1 MLYVGIDQH
10 KHHLSLSVRNDQ
22 GNIILTQQVSTGWG
36 EVDRFLESLQSRAA
50 GTGGYVAV
58 MEVCGFNHW
67 LIKRLKRW
75 GCQRVYLIAA
85 PPRLVNKTD
94 RRDAAKLS
102 SLLWLNRE
110 RVTAGE
116 RLIHV
121 AEVYQPTDGE
131 QQDRQLVRIRQR
143 LGQELTRIKNAMGAV
158 LRRHNLEQ
166 ECPTKGAFT
175 LAALKWMRK
184 VDLPEM
190 DRLEIDLRL
199 KQHDL
204 YESQIAQVQ
213 ARIQERAGQHP
224 RVPLVRTMAKVGEY
238 TALGLLAHV
247 GPIER
252 FPHAKS
258 LANFFGI
265 TPGCRNSGRTD
276 RPGSM
281 TKAGHPFVRFLL
293 GQMVRNALRSDPGLR
308 QWYKGIKRRRGAKI
322 AWVAVMRRLCE
333 ILWHMLTR
341 NEPYRPIK
349 AEAADP
355 PKVKPSQWRKQ
366 SLAGKPERNPK
377 APRVKSSRMNPA
389 GKAAARGPA
398 LTVAR

>member
-10 KHHLSLSVRNDQ
+10 KRHLSFSVRNDQ
-22 GNIILTQQVSTGWG
+22 GKIILTQQVSTGWG
-36 EVDRFLESLQSRAA
+36 DVDRFLESLQKRADES
-50 GTGGYVAV
+50 GGYVV
-58 MEVCGFNHW
+58 ILEVCGFNYW
-67 LIKRLKRW
+67 LVRRLKRW
-75 GCQRVYLIAA
+75 GCRRVYVIAA
-85 PPRLVNKTD
+85 PPRLRNKTD

-110 RVTAGE
+110 RVAAGE

-121 AEVYQPTDGE
+121 AEVYQPTDSE
-131 QQDRQLVRIRQR
+131 QADRQLVRLRQR
-143 LGQELTRIKNAMGAV
+143 LAQELTRLKNAMGAV

-175 LAALKWMRK
+175 LAAIKWMQK
-184 VDLPEM
+184 LELSAI
-190 DRLEIDLRL
+190 DRLELDLRL
-199 KQHDL
+199 RMYDL

-213 ARIQERAGQHP
+213 AGIVERAGHHS
-224 RVPLVRTMAKVGEY
+224 RVPLVRTMAKMGEY
-238 TALGLLAHV
+238 TALGLLAHI

-265 TPGCRNSGRTD
+265 TPGCRNSGNTD
-276 RPGSM
+276 RPGGI

-308 QWYKGIKRRRGAKI
+308 QWYKNIKRRRGAKI

-341 NEPYRPIK
+341 DEPYRPLK
-349 AEAADP
+349 PAGTAESP
-355 PKVKPSQWRKQ
+355 PSVPKTPTDKPKR
-366 SLAGKPERNPK
+366 APREPRGKPARK
-377 APRVKSSRMNPA
+377 DQAGQIASR
-389 GKAAARGPA
+389 RPA
-398 LTVAR
+398 LVDAR